1 MTIFRQTCAR
11 LFAPARAPPKGLL
24 PFVRVTRDARG
35 LEDELFRVPVVVMD
49 VGAVE
54 TLDHLGGAGAGFD
67 GLEDAEGDEG
77 AAAFVIQAAR
87 VDDEGDVREG
97 LGEVEGVHADLP
109 DVVPPSNVEG
119 WSGHLPRDACVDI
132 FELEGDVADAG
143 APVGDV
149 VLAGARGD
157 VLAILAAHVRD
168 ARSNLRLRHPTY
180 TLPRRHCLACFLLRL
195 RRLTHAG
202 LRHLCRVHILTLSF
216 IRFWVAEQDTAG
228 RAEGA
233 RTCPIGMAS
242 VMRENKPLPK
252 PSDGR

>member
-24 PFVRVTRDARG
+24 PFVRVTHDARG

-77 AAAFVIQAAR
+77 AAAFVIQSAR

-97 LGEVEGVHADLP
+97 LGEVEGVYADLP
-109 DVVPPSNVEG
+109 DVVPPADVEG
-119 WSGHLPRDACVDI
+119 GSGHLPGGASVDVR
-132 FELEGDVADAG
+132 ELKGDVSDAG
-143 APVGDV
+143 APVGDTE
-149 VLAGARGD
+149 LAGARGD

-168 ARSNLRLRHPTY
+168 TRANLRLRHPTY

-195 RRLTHAG
+195 RRLTRDG
-202 LRHLCRVHILTLSF
+202 LRHLCRVHVLTLSL
-216 IRFWVAEQDTAG
+216 I
-228 RAEGA
+228 
-233 RTCPIGMAS
+233 C
-242 VMRENKPLPK
+242 L
-252 PSDGR
+252 